1 MVEGNTVTDQA
12 NVTPAPAASTPRQGA
27 RADAVLRVVATITLI
42 GVGVQFLLAGAGAFG
57 ESFDLHVVFGRAL
70 GWWTLL
76 LLLVTVLVAR
86 AGRADIVIAVV
97 VVVLAIVGQAL
108 LAALGREV
116 SGWFGTLHV
125 VNGVVIGGLTNRLR
139 EGASRRQRLR
149 EQQG

>member
-1 MVEGNTVTDQA
+1 MVEGNTVTGQA

-70 GWWTLL
+70 GWWTL

>member
-1 MVEGNTVTDQA
+1 VADQA
-12 NVTPAPAASTPRQGA
+12 DVTPAPAASGPRQGA
-27 RADAVLRVVATITLI
+27 RADAVLWVVATITLI

-57 ESFDLHVVFGRAL
+57 ESFDPHVVFGRAL
-70 GWWTLL
+70 GWWTL

-108 LAALGREV
+108 FAALAREV
-116 SGWFGTLHV
+116 SGWYGTLHV
-125 VNGVVIGGLTNRLR
+125 VNGAVIGGLTNRLR